1 MSRHYR
7 KVALAFC
14 FSALLITAWMRL
26 ALADGGIFPIVIDI
40 PLGVGH
46 SADQRAILV
55 FDPETKTQ
63 TMVLSTMYVGQ
74 PTDFAWVIPVPNLPS
89 RDQITVWE
97 GGEFAFWELFDKTEP
112 RLQTRL
118 QTSGVGLVGCSGCG
132 YASNAPGQPSEPTE
146 PGFVGVKVVD
156 QLQIKGLDIALLKA
170 QSAADLTGWLNTNG
184 YRFPD
189 GAVNVLEHY
198 IGKGWDFVAVK
209 VDTPDEESQSMPPS
223 PPPLWRGYFPRNP
236 LKLTFRTDRC
246 VFPMRISSVSSHPS
260 GSAVLIYVFAPYR
273 VRAGNFPTVE
283 MKPPSLT
290 TNTLADFRFAYQ
302 EAFQKLLNQPQ
313 GRALVVEYAK
323 PFLGQ
328 DFGEFTRSLLVPWQT
343 YYLTRL
349 RTIFR
354 PEHMTDDIVFV
365 PNETNEVVDVII
377 IQPQFHARLW
387 KWSLVL
393 GLATFWFGI
402 RRRQKTVKK
411 EALLVGILTA
421 LALGGL

>member
-1 MSRHYR
+1 MRRHHL
-7 KVALAFC
+7 KAALVLC
-14 FSALLITAWMRL
+14 FTVLLTADWMRL
-26 ALADGGIFPIVIDI
+26 ALADGGIFPIVIDN

-74 PTDFAWVIPVPNLPS
+74 PADFAWVIPVPNLPS
-89 RDQITVWE
+89 REQITVWE

-112 RLQTRL
+112 RLQTSSL
-118 QTSGVGLVGCSGCG
+118 GLVGCRGCG
-132 YASNAPGQPSEPTE
+132 YASDAPGPLSEPAE

-156 QLQIKGLDIALLKA
+156 RLQVKGLDITLLNA
-170 QSAADLTGWLNTNG
+170 QSATDLTGWLNANG
-184 YRFPD
+184 YRFPEE
-189 GAVNVLEHY
+189 AVNVLEHY
-198 IGKGWDFVAVK
+198 IAKGWDFVAVK

-223 PPPLWRGYFPRNP
+223 PPLWRGYFPRNP

-246 VFPMRISSVSSHPS
+246 VFPMRISSVSSRPS
-260 GSAVLIYVFAPYR
+260 GNAILLYVFAPYR
-273 VRAGNFPTVE
+273 VRAENFPTVE

-290 TNTLADFRFAYQ
+290 ANTLSELRLAYQ
-302 EAFQKLLNQPQ
+302 EAFQKLLDQPQ

-328 DFGEFTRSLLVPWQT
+328 DFGEFIRSLLVPWQT

-349 RTIFR
+349 RTVFR

-365 PNETNEVVDVII
+365 PNETNEIVDVII
-377 IQPQFHARLW
+377 IQPQLHARLW
-387 KWSLVL
+387 NWLLVI
-393 GLATFWFGI
+393 GLATFWFGV
-402 RRRQKTVKK
+402 RYRQKTAKK
-411 EALLVGILTA
+411 EALLVGILAAIA
-421 LALGGL
+421 LSGL